1 MFNENIKERNAK
13 AMWWDGNKIQF
24 GTLPD
29 FFYKADREA
38 KQAELEKMKQIEEKN
53 NNINTEKKLE

>member
-29 FFYKADREA
+29 FFHKADREA
-38 KQAELEKMKQIEEKN
+38 KQAELEKMKQMENEK
-53 NNINTEKKLE
+53 EL